1 MVVEP
6 SRRSSTGGKDDNLA
20 LPRLYHPTLATL
32 GQRIACIA
40 GVERLGARSVRQEW
54 LVHY

>member
-1 MVVEP
+1 MVVEL